1 VAEASLQHVV
11 VLSLWSP
18 RSPVSIEV
26 NTALSRLR
34 TRTRAGSCSPPS
46 TSTSFRRSRRP
57 SCSRS
62 AFVVALLRG
71 QPVAQIPPSAD
82 EAALGQVLDQLVQA
96 AVANGITGRVA
107 PRAGAPDGP
116 SDEPAED
123 PRFAE
128 ADAALGA
135 GDLEGAIAAYSRW

>member
-1 VAEASLQHVV
+1 VPSSSRCCAASP
-11 VLSLWSP
+11 W
-18 RSPVSIEV
+18 
-26 NTALSRLR
+26 
-34 TRTRAGSCSPPS
+34 
-46 TSTSFRRSRRP
+46 RRSR
-57 SCSRS
+57 
-62 AFVVALLRG
+62 
-71 QPVAQIPPSAD
+71 PSAD